1 MLIYKTL
8 FLQTPHNIFS
18 EDEEDARWD
27 IRAAKRQSN
36 WDAYDEKK
44 KQLRKE
50 AFEAKVKAE
59 AEDTEKANLKIEAVY
74 AKARALH
81 GTEKKTGELSI
92 INVILIS
99 K

>member
-1 MLIYKTL
+1 M
-8 FLQTPHNIFS
+8 
-18 EDEEDARWD
+18 
-27 IRAAKRQSN
+27 
-36 WDAYDEKK
+36 
-44 KQLRKE
+44 
-50 AFEAKVKAE
+50 KAE

-81 GTEKKTGELSI
+81 GTEEKTGELSI